1 MEQTPTV
8 RGQESDDG
16 ASKTFQSLLMAAAL
30 WYLVTVVN
38 KEAPARD
45 QGENQDDEV
54 RKLTVRGRSA
64 RDNMTQS
71 MPGQVKLNCPVVAD
85 DVQLEVKYSTQ

>member
-1 MEQTPTV
+1 MEQTPTG

-30 WYLVTVVN
+30 WYLVTVGN

-45 QGENQDDEV
+45 QGQNQDDELQ
-54 RKLTVRGRSA
+54 KSTVRGKIGS
-64 RDNMTQS
+64 
-71 MPGQVKLNCPVVAD
+71 
-85 DVQLEVKYSTQ
+85 

>member
-1 MEQTPTV
+1 MKQTPTG

-45 QGENQDDEV
+45 QGENQDDG
-54 RKLTVRGRSA
+54 LA
-64 RDNMTQS
+64 RDTLMQS
-71 MPGQVKLNCPVVAD
+71 MPGQ
-85 DVQLEVKYSTQ
+85 VQLEVKYSTQ